1 MKNHKLLLGEMT
13 AAILSYRAEKL
24 TLGGLVN
31 RLEELTEALAEDGV
45 KWTVDIDNILLQLKI
60 INSLVSSE
68 NKPSLSQD
76 DMRDINEY
84 LQLIEAETLAHLSE
98 DGSP

>member
-45 KWTVDIDNILLQLKI
+45 KWTVDIDDILLQLEI
-60 INSLVSSE
+60 INSLVASGD
-68 NKPSLSQD
+68 KPSLSQD